1 MRLSRVPALRQP
13 PFNPSPLSGKPMDR
27 RTFLEGAAATAALG
41 VAGEAAALAFSSAR
55 VSVQVRG
62 SGPDV
67 ILIPGLTNGR
77 NLWDGTVKAV
87 PGYRYH
93 LIQVAGFAGDPA
105 RGNAQGRVV
114 ESVANEIA
122 RYIAEAKLG
131 RPAII
136 GHSMGGIVA
145 MMVAA
150 RFPARV
156 GKVMAVD
163 ILPQPAG
170 GFGFAGLQVGP
181 FADALFGSLM
191 GSPQGRRTLDTL
203 IARFGGSGIASS
215 RSDSG
220 VVAHATRELANT
232 DLTPELPRI
241 KAPLT
246 VVYAVPAHPQD
257 AAATDRL
264 YRAGYAPAKAAR
276 LRRVPGASHMIMYSQ
291 PQRFHAEVRE
301 FLSP

>member
-1 MRLSRVPALRQP
+1 
-13 PFNPSPLSGKPMDR
+13 MDR
-27 RTFLEGAAATAALG
+27 RTFLEGAAAAAALG
-41 VAGEAAALAFSSAR
+41 IAGESAALAFSSTR
-55 VSVQVRG
+55 LSVQVRG
-62 SGPDV
+62 TGQDV

-77 NLWDGTVKAV
+77 SLWDGTVKAV

-105 RGNAQGRVV
+105 RGNASGRVV
-114 ESVANEIA
+114 SSVAEEIA
-122 RYIAEAKLG
+122 RYIGEAKLG

-145 MMVAA
+145 MMIAA
-150 RFPARV
+150 RHPARA

-181 FADALFGSLM
+181 LADALFGSLM
-191 GSPQGRRTLDTL
+191 GSPGGRRTLDDL
-203 IARFGGSGIASS
+203 IARFGGSGIANS
-215 RSDSG
+215 RSDSV

-232 DLTPELPRI
+232 DLTLELPRI

-246 VVYAVPAHPQD
+246 VVYAVSANPPD
-257 AAATDRL
+257 AVAVDRL
-264 YRAGYAPAKAAR
+264 YRAGYAPAKEAR
-276 LRRVPGASHMIMYSQ
+276 LRRVPGATHMIMYSQ
-291 PQRFHAEVRE
+291 PQRFYAEVRE
-301 FLSP
+301 FLRS

>member
-1 MRLSRVPALRQP
+1 M
-13 PFNPSPLSGKPMDR
+13 NR
-27 RTFLEGAAATAALG
+27 RDFIEGATAAAAFTL
-41 VAGEAAALAFSSAR
+41 VGETAAAAFSSAR
-55 VSVQVRG
+55 MSVTVRG

-67 ILIPGLTNGR
+67 VLIPGLTNGR
-77 NLWDGTVKAV
+77 SLWSGMVAAV

-93 LIQVAGFAGDPA
+93 LVQVAGFAGDPA
-105 RGNAQGRVV
+105 RGNADGRVV
-114 ESVANEIA
+114 ASLAGEIA
-122 RYIAEAKLG
+122 RYIADARLD

-145 MMVAA
+145 MMIAS
-150 RFPARV
+150 RFPARA
-156 GKVMAVD
+156 GRVMAVD

-170 GFGFAGLQVGP
+170 GFGFAGLQVGGL
-181 FADALFGSLM
+181 ADALFGSLM
-191 GSPQGRRTLDTL
+191 ATPNGRRTLDNL
-203 IARFGGSGIASS
+203 ISQFGGSGIAGS

-246 VVYAVPAHPQD
+246 VVYAVPTTPQD
-257 AAATDRL
+257 AAAIDRL
-264 YRAGYAPAKAAR
+264 YRSSYAGAKGAR
-276 LRRVPGASHMIMYSQ
+276 LRRVPGATHMIMYSQ

-301 FLSP
+301 FLRG

>member
-1 MRLSRVPALRQP
+1 M
-13 PFNPSPLSGKPMDR
+13 NR
-27 RTFLEGAAATAALG
+27 RDFIEGAAAATALG
-41 VAGEAAALAFSSAR
+41 VLGEAAAAAFTSTR
-55 VSVQVRG
+55 MTVTVRG

-77 NLWDGTVKAV
+77 SLWNGTVAAV

-93 LIQVAGFAGDPA
+93 LVQVAGFAGDPA
-105 RGNAQGRVV
+105 RGNANGRVV
-114 ESVANEIA
+114 ASLVEEIA
-122 RYIAEAKLG
+122 RYIADAKLG

-145 MMVAA
+145 MMIAS
-150 RFPARV
+150 RYPARA

-181 FADALFGSLM
+181 LADMLFGSLM
-191 GSPQGRRTLDTL
+191 GSPNGRRTLDNL

-215 RSDSG
+215 SSDST
-220 VVAHATRELANT
+220 VVAHATRELART
-232 DLTPELPRI
+232 DLTPELPKI

-246 VVYAVPAHPQD
+246 VVYAVPTTAQD
-257 AAATDRL
+257 AARIDRL
-264 YRAGYAPAKAAR
+264 YRTSYAGAKAAR
-276 LRRVPGASHMIMYSQ
+276 LRRVPGARHMVMYSQ
-291 PQRFHAEVRE
+291 PARFHAEVRE
-301 FLSP
+301 FLRA